1 MRYVTP
7 LRYPGGKARLA
18 PFVKALLQYNNLGDA
33 HYVEPYAGGAS
44 VALALLVGEYVTHIY
59 VNDLDRSVYAFWHSV
74 LNEPDAL
81 CRQIC
86 KAKLS
91 VSEWRRQRAVQER
104 AHGVSLLE
112 LGFSTFYLNRT
123 NRSGIICSGGII
135 GGFEQAG
142 KWKLDAR
149 FYRDELIRRI
159 ETIADYRDRISLY
172 NCDAGD
178 LLRFLLPVLPS
189 KSLLYL
195 DPPYYVKGKR
205 RLYANSYAH
214 DDHVRIAALLAGARH
229 PWLVSYD
236 DVPEIRALYNK
247 FRYRRY
253 RLPYTAAA
261 RYEGSEIIFFSDDLA
276 VPAAS
281 NPLRVGEE
289 AG

>member
-1 MRYVTP
+1 MGYVTP

-18 PFVKALLQYNNLGDA
+18 PFVKTLLRLNNLGDA

-44 VALALLVGEYVTHIY
+44 VGLALLLGEYVTRIHM
-59 VNDLDRSVYAFWHSV
+59 NDLDRSVYAFWYSV
-74 LNEPDAL
+74 LNETDAL
-81 CRQIC
+81 CRQIK
-86 KAKLS
+86 KARLS
-91 VSEWRRQRAVQER
+91 VEEWRRQRAVQER
-104 AHGVSLLE
+104 AREVSLLE

-135 GGFEQAG
+135 GGFRQTG
-142 KWKLDAR
+142 QWKLDAR
-149 FYRDELIRRI
+149 FYRDGLIKRI
-159 ETIADYRDRISLY
+159 ERIADYRDRISLY
-172 NCDAGD
+172 NCDAAD
-178 LLRFLLPVLPS
+178 LLGLLLPALPT

-205 RLYANSYAH
+205 RLYANFYEH
-214 DDHVRIAALLAGARH
+214 GDHVQIAALLKRAKR

-236 DVPEIRALYNK
+236 DVPEIRGLYDR

-261 RYEGSEIIFFSDDLA
+261 RYAGSEIIFFSDDLA

-281 NPLRVGEE
+281 NPLRLRE
-289 AG
+289 